1 MSVIAELMRHPQRFD
16 FIQLIRLLRHHG
28 RDQDLRLLAEP
39 VPVGMA
45 TEVRALEGDEVR
57 LGVEALSGAKG
68 VLPDYLQEAML
79 IQLYR
84 DEHALQAFLDVL
96 NQRYYR
102 LLQAALERSSLLL
115 REEQE
120 QCADSALT
128 RRMYQHHSLKQLA
141 ALGNQQ
147 QELFEYSL
155 LLGLKSR
162 NLNGLKQLLSGY
174 FGVGIA
180 LKTNLEK
187 RYRLEAD
194 SCTRL
199 GIREGQNQT
208 LGQGSLLG
216 RTARLQY
223 QTLEIHIIPATHEEY
238 VRIQNDEQF
247 AQAVRELTGVY
258 LRDPV
263 DLRLYLYVRRAFIK
277 RPTIS
282 AKAGQPLR
290 LGEGNCLAPERKPE
304 EYRKILL
311 H

>member
-1 MSVIAELMRHPQRFD
+1 MSVMAELMRHPERFE
-16 FIQLIRLLRHHG
+16 FIQLIRLLRHQH
-28 RDQDLRLLAEP
+28 REQDLTLLAEP
-39 VPVGMA
+39 VPVGMVS
-45 TEVRALEGDEVR
+45 EVRAIDGTEVR
-57 LGVEALSGAKG
+57 LGLEALSGVKG

-79 IQLYR
+79 VQLYR

-102 LLQAALERSSLLL
+102 LLQAALERGSLLL

-120 QCADSALT
+120 QCADSSLT
-128 RRMYQHHSLKQLA
+128 RRIYQHDSLKQLA
-141 ALGNQQ
+141 ALGSQQ
-147 QELFEYSL
+147 QQLFEYSL

-162 NLNGLKQLLSGY
+162 NLSGLKQVLSGY

-180 LKTNLEK
+180 LKSNLQK

-199 GIREGQNQT
+199 GVVDGRNQS

-216 RTARLQY
+216 RTASLQY
-223 QTLEIHIIPATHEEY
+223 QTLEIHIIPATHDEY

-247 AQAVRELTGVY
+247 AQAVRELAAVY

-263 DLRLYLYVRRAFIK
+263 DLRLYLYVRRAFIQ
-277 RPTIS
+277 RPAIS
-282 AKAGQPLR
+282 ATAGQAFR